1 MKILALLIVS
11 GGLLLTM
18 ATPANA
24 HEYVRHEYDRGD
36 RYYHYSGHRSD
47 MPRWLK
53 REKTFRKWYRHSR
66 YKRRQTVSWARLYE
80 DLSLGAS
87 GTHAVTNERYHHDHY
102 VGDRY
107 DYKER
112 RRRH

>member
-80 DLSLGAS
+80 IYRWERR
-87 GTHAVTNERYHHDHY
+87 HARRYDERYRHDHY